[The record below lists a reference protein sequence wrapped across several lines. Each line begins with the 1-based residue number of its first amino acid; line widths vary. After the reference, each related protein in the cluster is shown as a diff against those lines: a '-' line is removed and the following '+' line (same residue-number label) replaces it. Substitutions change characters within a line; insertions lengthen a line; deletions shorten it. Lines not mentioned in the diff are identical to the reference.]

1 MHIWPYL
8 ISLAL
13 RNPWKVRDGGHML
26 SVQEMQLA
34 VVAFGLQ

>member
-1 MHIWPYL
+1 MHIWSYL
-8 ISLAL
+8 ISLAPH
-13 RNPWKVRDGGHML
+13 NPWEAIDVGHML